1 MGLMRK
7 SGKLIIRVECW
18 TMVWPIASAH
28 YKFSINAVSLRT
40 MLVDFKGAFHSQTT
54 SPRSRVE
61 TESLNART
69 VARRW
74 GPWEDT
80 EMHSEKFLA

>member
-1 MGLMRK
+1 
-7 SGKLIIRVECW
+7 
-18 TMVWPIASAH
+18 
-28 YKFSINAVSLRT
+28 